1 MQFCDFEACARGEI
15 EQEIAR
21 MRERCILSQ
30 EQAEAVESVRIQR
43 FFASSLYE
51 KMKEG
56 EIRREFKFSVTMPV
70 SDYDTRIQDTEEE
83 ILLQGV
89 IDCLSETPEGFLI
102 IDFKTDRVGLR
113 SVQERAEQYRTQLDA
128 YQKAVEKIFEKP
140 VLGRAL
146 YFFAANHTVYL

>member
-1 MQFCDFEACARGEI
+1 MNLCVFE
-15 EQEIAR
+15 
-21 MRERCILSQ
+21 
-30 EQAEAVESVRIQR
+30 R
-43 FFASSLYE
+43 FFASPLYE